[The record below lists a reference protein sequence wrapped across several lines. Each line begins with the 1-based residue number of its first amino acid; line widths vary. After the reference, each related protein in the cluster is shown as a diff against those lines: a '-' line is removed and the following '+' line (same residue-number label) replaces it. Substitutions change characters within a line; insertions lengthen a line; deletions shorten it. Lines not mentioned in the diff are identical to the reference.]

1 MSVAG
6 FLATNT
12 GLFQTILVYA
22 LLAASV
28 QIVMRAGVFS
38 LASIGFWAI
47 GGYLCAN
54 LVKVYHVNYLL
65 AIVATL
71 IVASVLGWL
80 LALPLRRLRRLY
92 LGMATVAF
100 DLVVVVL
107 AISLGGDFT
116 GGAGGLYAIPKET
129 GLLHG
134 LIACIAVGYLVYRVE
149 SGKWGR
155 SFEALRLDEPVALSV
170 GVPVVRLRDFTFALS
185 SVVGALSGGLYV
197 LTFGIISPEQFG
209 FELITLTLT
218 MVVVGGSNSWIGAYL
233 GAAVMSVLP
242 LLLGPFALWR
252 DLVYGGLLV
261 ITMIWAPD
269 GIVGVV
275 SRMWSARRRA
285 DRRSWREQP
294 A

>member
-1 MSVAG
+1 MAG
-6 FLATNT
+6 FLATNE

-38 LASIGFWAI
+38 LASIGFWAV

-65 AIVATL
+65 AIAVTL
-71 IVASVLGWL
+71 VVCGVLGWL

-107 AISLGGDFT
+107 ATSAGGDFT

-134 LIACIAVGYLVYRVE
+134 LIACVAVGYLMYRVE

-155 SFEALRLDEPVALSV
+155 SFEALRLDEQVALGV
-170 GVPVVRLRDFTFALS
+170 GVPVVRLRDFTFVLS
-185 SVVGALSGGLYV
+185 SIVGALSGALYV

-218 MVVVGGSNSWIGAYL
+218 MVVLGGSNSWLGAYL
-233 GAAVMSVLP
+233 GAAVLSVLP

-252 DLVYGGLLV
+252 DVAYGALLV
-261 ITMIWAPD
+261 MAMVWAPD
-269 GIVGVV
+269 GLVGVL
-275 SRMWSARRRA
+275 SRLLAARRRSGGG
-285 DRRSWREQP
+285 SWREQP

>member
-1 MSVAG
+1 VAS
-6 FLATNT
+6 FLATNE

-38 LASIGFWAI
+38 LASIGFWAV

-54 LVKVYHVNYLL
+54 LVKVYEVNYLA
-65 AIVATL
+65 AIAVTL
-71 IVASVLGWL
+71 VVCGVLGWL

-107 AISLGGDFT
+107 ATSAGGDFT
-116 GGAGGLYAIPKET
+116 GGAGGLYAIPKQA

-134 LIACIAVGYLVYRVE
+134 LIACVVVGYLVYRVE

-155 SFEALRLDEPVALSV
+155 SFEALRLDEQVALGV
-170 GVPVVRLRDFTFALS
+170 GVPVVRLRDLTFVLS
-185 SVVGALSGGLYV
+185 SVVGALSGALYV

-218 MVVVGGSNSWIGAYL
+218 MVVLGGSNSWIGAYL
-233 GAAVMSVLP
+233 GAAVLSVLP
-242 LLLGPFALWR
+242 LVLGPFALWR
-252 DLVYGGLLV
+252 EVAYGALLV
-261 ITMIWAPD
+261 VTMVWAPD
-269 GIVGVV
+269 GVVGVL
-275 SRMWSARRRA
+275 SRLLTARRRSGG
-285 DRRSWREQP
+285 RSWREQP